1 VKLQLRRI
9 LFGLVQ
15 IKEDIN
21 IKGTDNEN

>member
-1 VKLQLRRI
+1 VKLQLRRV